1 METLGARRDFHH
13 TRDRSLRRHGRWRKR
28 TGGGFGRQHCQR
40 EEAHQHAGLDR
51 RRGHSPGFS
60 AYPESRTSNR
70 VHPGQRIGRN
80 HTAVDPFT
88 QESPSGQQTMR
99 VAVNSDRS
107 EETKMGRNGSN
118 IWPYVIVGSAVGG
131 AVGYL
136 FMTESGRRIRRT
148 IANPEELSG
157 KLEDARLF
165 LERKSTE
172 ISDQVRSAVNK
183 AKQSM
188 EAGQQA
194 FREAELNYRSQFRGV
209 ESKNDEIASN
219 VHQAV

>member
-1 METLGARRDFHH
+1 ME
-13 TRDRSLRRHGRWRKR
+13 
-28 TGGGFGRQHCQR
+28 
-40 EEAHQHAGLDR
+40 
-51 RRGHSPGFS
+51 
-60 AYPESRTSNR
+60 
-70 VHPGQRIGRN
+70 
-80 HTAVDPFT
+80 
-88 QESPSGQQTMR
+88 
-99 VAVNSDRS
+99 
-107 EETKMGRNGSN
+107 RNGSN
-118 IWPYVIVGSAVGG
+118 IWPYVIVGSAIGG

-194 FREAELNYRSQFRGV
+194 FREAEQNYQSQFRGV
-209 ESKNDEIASN
+209 ERKNDEIASN
-219 VHQAV
+219 VHKAVDNLNKTARTLEDTILDPLCELGAIYRGVERGIRTFVGPRGQVSSFYKNERVQLKV